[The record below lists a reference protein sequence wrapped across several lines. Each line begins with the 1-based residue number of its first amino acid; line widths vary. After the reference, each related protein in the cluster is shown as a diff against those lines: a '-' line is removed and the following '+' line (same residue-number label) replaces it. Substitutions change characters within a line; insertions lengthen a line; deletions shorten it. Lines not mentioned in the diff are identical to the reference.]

1 MKKLITKIGLFY
13 RTIRYLKFV
22 QIYRRI
28 WFKFYRPR
36 ITSSLLPAVKD
47 FHGLKTTPAKKKVSL
62 SGPSEWILLNERGKL
77 DEIGWHNSLRSKL
90 WRYNQHYFDD
100 LNAIGSQC
108 RVNWHERL
116 MDQWIKENPPFL
128 GHGWEP
134 YPTSIR
140 IINWIKWSAQGG
152 LLSKSAE
159 ESLAMQVR
167 WLRRRLEWH
176 LLGNHLFMNAKALV
190 FAGLYFGGS
199 EAREWLTH
207 GMRIIKGQIAE
218 QILPDGAQFELSPM
232 YHALATEDLLDLINV
247 CEVNAGKIASEY
259 MQSIAEWRVL
269 AERMLGWLVNM
280 SHQDS
285 EISFFNDSAFEV
297 APINQELY
305 SYAKRLDILV
315 SEPQIGITNLKD
327 SGYVRLQSENAV
339 LIADLGPIGPDYLP
353 GHAHA
358 DTLSFEL
365 SVFGSRICVNSGTSE
380 YGISAERHRQRGTL
394 SHNTVCVVN
403 QDSSEVWSGFRVGA
417 RAKITRKCL
426 QDDGAVLHAYGEHNG
441 YARINRELRHSR
453 KFTLEKS
460 SLRIVDN
467 VSLPLN
473 ASARYHFHPDLFV
486 AISGENHGVII
497 TKNGKKM
504 KWIVSNAS
512 SIELV
517 PTTWHPEFGKVVPNK
532 CLVVNFNN
540 QVCSLNLMWG

>member
-1 MKKLITKIGLFY
+1 MKKMITKFGLFY

-36 ITSSLLPAVKD
+36 ITSSLLPTVKD
-47 FHGLKTTPAKKKVSL
+47 FHGLKTKPAEKHVSL
-62 SGPSEWILLNERGKL
+62 IGSSEWILLNERGKL
-77 DEIGWHNSLRSKL
+77 DEIGWQNSLRSKL

-100 LNAIGSQC
+100 LNATGSKC
-108 RVNWHERL
+108 RVNWHEGLIDR
-116 MDQWIKENPPFL
+116 WIKDNPPFL

-152 LLSKSAE
+152 QLSKRAE
-159 ESLAMQVR
+159 ENLAIQVR

-190 FAGLYFGGS
+190 FAGLYFDGL

-207 GMRIIKGQIAE
+207 GMRIIKGQTAE
-218 QILPDGAQFELSPM
+218 QILPDGAQFELTPM
-232 YHALATEDLLDLINV
+232 YHALATEDMLDLINV
-247 CEVNAGKIASEY
+247 CEANVGKIAVDD
-259 MQSIAEWRVL
+259 MQNIGEWRVL
-269 AERMLGWLVNM
+269 VERMLEWLGCM
-280 SHQDS
+280 SHPDRK
-285 EISFFNDSAFEV
+285 ISFFNDSAFGV

-315 SEPQIGITNLKD
+315 SEPKIGITNLND

-358 DTLSFEL
+358 DTLSLEL
-365 SVFGSRICVNSGTSE
+365 SVFGSRIFVNSGTSE
-380 YGISAERHRQRGTL
+380 YGISAERHRQRGTM
-394 SHNTVCVVN
+394 SHNTVCVDN

-417 RAKITRKCL
+417 RAKITRKYL
-426 QDDGAVLHAYGEHNG
+426 QDDGVVLHAHGEHNG
-441 YARINRELRHSR
+441 YARIQRELRHSR
-453 KFTLEKS
+453 KFALEDT

-486 AISGENHGVII
+486 EISGENHGFII
-497 TKNGKKM
+497 TKNGEKM
-504 KWIVSNAS
+504 KWNVSNAS
-512 SIELV
+512 SIELLS
-517 PTTWHPEFGKVVPNK
+517 TTWHPEFGKVVPNK

>member
-1 MKKLITKIGLFY
+1 MKKITTKLGLFY

-36 ITSSLLPAVKD
+36 ITLSLLPAVKD
-47 FHGLKTTPAKKKVSL
+47 FYGLKTKPAEKHVSL
-62 SGPSEWILLNERGKL
+62 IGSSEWILLNERGKL
-77 DEIGWHNSLRSKL
+77 GEIGWQNSLRSKL

-100 LNAIGSQC
+100 LNAIDSKC
-108 RVNWHERL
+108 RMSWHEGLIDR
-116 MDQWIKENPPFL
+116 WIKDNPPFL

-140 IINWIKWSAQGG
+140 VINWIKWSAQGG
-152 LLSKSAE
+152 LLSKRAE
-159 ESLAMQVR
+159 ENLAMQVR

-190 FAGLYFGGS
+190 FAGLYFDGL
-199 EAREWLTH
+199 EAQEWLTH
-207 GMRIIKGQIAE
+207 GMRVIKGQTAE
-218 QILPDGAQFELSPM
+218 QILPDGAQFELTPM

-247 CEVNAGKIASEY
+247 CEANAGKIASDD
-259 MQSIAEWRVL
+259 MQNIGEWRVL
-269 AERMLGWLVNM
+269 VERMLEWLGCM
-280 SHQDS
+280 SHPDRK
-285 EISFFNDSAFEV
+285 ISFFNDSAFGV

-305 SYAKRLDILV
+305 SYAKRLGILA
-315 SEPQIGITNLKD
+315 SEPKTGITNLND

-365 SVFGSRICVNSGTSE
+365 SVFGSRIFVNSGTSE
-380 YGISAERHRQRGTL
+380 YGISAERHRQRGTM
-394 SHNTVCVVN
+394 SHNTVCVDN

-417 RAKITRKCL
+417 RAKITRKYL
-426 QDDGAVLHAYGEHNG
+426 QDDGVVLHAHGEHNG
-441 YARINRELRHSR
+441 YARIQRELRHSR
-453 KFTLEKS
+453 KFALEDS

-467 VSLPLN
+467 VSLPIN

-486 AISGENHGVII
+486 EISGKNHGFII
-497 TKNGKKM
+497 TNNGDKM
-504 KWIVSNAS
+504 KWSVSNAS
-512 SIELV
+512 SIELLS
-517 PTTWHPEFGKVVPNK
+517 TTWHPEFGKVVPNK
-532 CLVVNFNN
+532 CLVVNFNS
-540 QVCSLNLMWG
+540 QDCSLYLTWG

>member
-1 MKKLITKIGLFY
+1 MKKMITKLGIFY
-13 RTIRYLKFV
+13 RTVRYLKFV

-28 WFKFYRPR
+28 WFKCYRPR
-36 ITSSLLPAVKD
+36 INSSSLPAVKD
-47 FHGLKTTPAKKKVSL
+47 FYGLKTAPAKKQVSL
-62 SGPSEWILLNERGKL
+62 SSASEWILLNKRGKL
-77 DEIGWHNSLRSKL
+77 DEIGWQNSLRSKL

-100 LNAIGSQC
+100 LNAIGSKC
-108 RVNWHERL
+108 RVNWHEGLIDR
-116 MDQWIKENPPFL
+116 WIKDNPPFL

-140 IINWIKWSAQGG
+140 IINWIKWSAEGG

-159 ESLAMQVR
+159 ESLAMQIR

-176 LLGNHLFMNAKALV
+176 LLGNHLFMNAKALI
-190 FAGLYFGGS
+190 FAGLYFDGS
-199 EAREWLTH
+199 EAQDWLTH
-207 GMRIIKGQIAE
+207 GMRIINEQISE
-218 QILPDGAQFELSPM
+218 QILPDGAQFELTPM
-232 YHALATEDLLDLINV
+232 YHALATEDLLDLINI
-247 CEVNAGKIASEY
+247 CEANAGKIPSDN
-259 MQSIAEWRVL
+259 MQNIAEWRVL
-269 AERMLGWLVNM
+269 AERMLEWLGCM
-280 SHQDS
+280 SHPDRK
-285 EISFFNDSAFEV
+285 ISFFNDSAFGV
-297 APINQELY
+297 APTNQELF

-315 SEPQIGITNLKD
+315 IEPKIGITNLKD

-365 SVFGSRICVNSGTSE
+365 SIFGSRIFVNSGTSE

-426 QDDGAVLHAYGEHNG
+426 QDDGLVLHAYGEHDG
-441 YARINRELRHSR
+441 YARINQQLRHSR
-453 KFTLEKS
+453 KISLEER

-467 VSLPLN
+467 VSLPLY

-486 AISGENHGVII
+486 DISGENQGFII
-497 TKNGKKM
+497 TKNGQKI
-504 KWIVSNAS
+504 KWNVSDAS
-512 SIELV
+512 SIELIS
-517 PTTWHPEFGKVVPNK
+517 TTWHPEFGKAVPNK
-532 CLVVNFNN
+532 CLVANFRN
-540 QVCSLNLMWG
+540 QACSLNMIWS